1 MVYKTLSLWK
11 LIVQPEVSQYLTA
24 NSNVQIFFKVGIA
37 LANTFLSL
45 LITAK
50 RRNSMWGNLRMK
62 FTLKVLSMA
71 VVAAASTFTFADDQ
85 AASPF
90 GLSFSGNAAVTT
102 DYRFR
107 GLSQTQNDPS
117 VQAGFTL
124 AHDSGVYFGLWGSN
138 VNFGSGTPSLEL
150 DPSLGFATTLDS
162 FASKPLLD
170 VGVVYYNYPSASDL
184 SWVEFYGKLTFAS
197 VLAEGDSILT
207 NVNFTNDYAGADTN
221 SWNVNAGYSVPFGST
236 GFGGVASVG
245 YTVVDDEDK
254 YSFGG
259 DDNYVDW
266 KVGVNYAF
274 KSISG
279 ATAELAAVGTNID
292 TDAMDDATARGVETG
307 AVFTLTKT
315 F

>member
-1 MVYKTLSLWK
+1 
-11 LIVQPEVSQYLTA
+11 
-24 NSNVQIFFKVGIA
+24 
-37 LANTFLSL
+37 
-45 LITAK
+45 
-50 RRNSMWGNLRMK
+50 MWGNLRMK

-71 VVAAASTFTFADDQ
+71 VVATASTFTFADEV
-85 AASPF
+85 ASPF

-107 GLSQTQNDPS
+107 GLSQTQNDPA

-124 AHDSGVYFGLWGSN
+124 AHDSGLYVGFWGSN
-138 VNFGSGTPSLEL
+138 VNFGSASPHLEL
-150 DPSLGFATTLDS
+150 DAALGFATTLDS

-170 VGVVYYNYPSASDL
+170 VGVVYYGYPSASDFG
-184 SWVEFYGKLTFAS
+184 WTEFYGKLSFAS
-197 VLAEGDSILT
+197 VLTEGDSILT
-207 NVNFTNDYAGADTN
+207 NVNYTNDYAGADTD
-221 SWNVNAGYSVPFGST
+221 SWNVNAGYSIPFGSS

-292 TDAMDDATARGVETG
+292 TDDMDDATARGVETG

>member
-1 MVYKTLSLWK
+1 
-11 LIVQPEVSQYLTA
+11 
-24 NSNVQIFFKVGIA
+24 
-37 LANTFLSL
+37 
-45 LITAK
+45 
-50 RRNSMWGNLRMK
+50 MWGNLRMK

-107 GLSQTQNDPS
+107 GLSQTQNDPA

-138 VNFGSGTPSLEL
+138 INFGSGTPNLEL

-170 VGVVYYNYPSASDL
+170 VGVLYYNYPSASDL

>member
-107 GLSQTQNDPS
+107 GLSQTQNDPA

-138 VNFGSGTPSLEL
+138 INFGSGTPNLEL

-221 SWNVNAGYSVPFGST
+221 SWNVNAGYSIPFGST

>member
-1 MVYKTLSLWK
+1 
-11 LIVQPEVSQYLTA
+11 
-24 NSNVQIFFKVGIA
+24 
-37 LANTFLSL
+37 
-45 LITAK
+45 
-50 RRNSMWGNLRMK
+50 MK

-107 GLSQTQNDPS
+107 GLSQTQNDPA

-124 AHDSGVYFGLWGSN
+124 AHDSGMYFGLWGSN

-170 VGVVYYNYPSASDL
+170 VGVVYYNYPSASDS

-207 NVNFTNDYAGADTN
+207 NVNFTNDYAGLDTN
-221 SWNVNAGYSVPFGST
+221 SWNVNAGYAVPFGST

-245 YTVVDDEDK
+245 YTVVDDENK

-279 ATAELAAVGTNID
+279 ATAELAAIGTNID